1 MVKEGLIRSLT
12 WKMWK
17 YHDAA
22 DMDKVQGLKAEIRDW
37 KRKFKQETDA
47 RTREFLQ
54 MRKYRHVLR
63 KYRKLT
69 GIDIAKY
76 IDNIEKQGAPK

>member
-47 RTREFLQ
+47 RTREFLE
-54 MRKYRHVLR
+54 MRKYRHAIR

-69 GIDIAKY
+69 GIDVEKY
-76 IDNIEKQGAPK
+76 IENIEMQGAPD